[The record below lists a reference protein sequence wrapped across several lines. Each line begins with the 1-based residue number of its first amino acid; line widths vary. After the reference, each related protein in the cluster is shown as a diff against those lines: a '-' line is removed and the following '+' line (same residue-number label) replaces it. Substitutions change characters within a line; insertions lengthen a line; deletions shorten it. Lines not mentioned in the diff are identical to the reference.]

1 LLGWSSLSSSSS
13 PSVFFPSPLPRRYN
27 KRAVLCGVSYT
38 KRKFRL
44 KGTINDT
51 INMKELLIKNFKFP
65 IECIRVL
72 TGMTIN
78 FILYYRN

>member
-1 LLGWSSLSSSSS
+1 
-13 PSVFFPSPLPRRYN
+13 
-27 KRAVLCGVSYT
+27 
-38 KRKFRL
+38 
-44 KGTINDT
+44 
-51 INMKELLIKNFKFP
+51 MKELLIKNFKFP